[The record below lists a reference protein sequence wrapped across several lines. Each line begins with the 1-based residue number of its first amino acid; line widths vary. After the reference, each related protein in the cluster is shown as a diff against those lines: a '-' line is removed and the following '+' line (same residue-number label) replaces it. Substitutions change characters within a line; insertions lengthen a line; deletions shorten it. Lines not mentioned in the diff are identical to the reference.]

1 MVTPL
6 RVALF
11 VGHKGPGTGA
21 PDDPKTAYNEDE
33 FDNAQKAACAIG
45 AFLLLQHHQ
54 PLVIT
59 GEGADYL
66 EERVRLALKSRADIA
81 IACHFNAH
89 ENEQAHGCEVLF
101 HPGCTVGSGELAL
114 ACAAKIAA
122 ETGVRLRHP
131 EDCGTVKRTGLKVL
145 NLMLGA
151 GVPTVIIEPLFLS
164 NPDDQCK
171 VAHPRYFSDF
181 ARGVASAIALWA
193 EFWGAER
200 IQSRES
206 ERGGEA

>member
-1 MVTPL
+1 MAVKPL

-11 VGHKGPGTGA
+11 VGHRGPGTGA
-21 PDDPKTAYNEDE
+21 QDDPLTAYNEDE

-59 GEGADYL
+59 GEGDDYL
-66 EERVRLALKSRADIA
+66 NERVRLALVSHADIA

-89 ENEQAHGCEVLF
+89 ENPDAHGCEVLF
-101 HPGCTVGSGELAL
+101 HPRDNVGSSELAL
-114 ACAAKIAA
+114 ACAAKIAD

-131 EDCGTVKRTGLKVL
+131 GSCGTVARTGLKVL
-145 NLMLGA
+145 NLMLDA

-164 NPDDQCK
+164 NPDDQSK
-171 VAHPRYFSDF
+171 VAHPRYFSDL
-181 ARGVASAIALWA
+181 ARGLCGAIGMWA
-193 EFWGAER
+193 EVWRRA
-200 IQSRES
+200 
-206 ERGGEA
+206 

>member
-1 MVTPL
+1 MATKPL
-6 RVALF
+6 RIVLF
-11 VGHKGPGTGA
+11 VGHRGPGTGA
-21 PDDPKTAYNEDE
+21 QDDPLTAYNEDE

-45 AFLLLQHHQ
+45 AFLLLKHHQ

-59 GEGADYL
+59 GEGDDYL
-66 EERVRLALKSRADIA
+66 AERVRLALKCRPDLA

-101 HPGCTVGSGELAL
+101 HPDDEQAAALAL

-131 EDCGTVKRTGLKVL
+131 ESCGTVTRTGLKVL

-151 GVPTVIIEPLFLS
+151 GIPTVVIEPLFLT
-164 NPDDQCK
+164 NPDEQRK
-171 VAHPRYFSDF
+171 LAHPRYFSDL
-181 ARGVASAIALWA
+181 ARGVSDAIGMWA
-193 EFWGAER
+193 EVWR
-200 IQSRES
+200 CV
-206 ERGGEA
+206 

>member
-1 MVTPL
+1 MVKPL

-11 VGHKGPGTGA
+11 VGHRGPGTGA
-21 PDDPKTAYNEDE
+21 QDDPLTAYNEDE

-59 GEGADYL
+59 GEGDDYL
-66 EERVRLALKSRADIA
+66 EERVRLALKSRADLA
-81 IACHFNAH
+81 IGCHFNAVAD
-89 ENEQAHGCEVLF
+89 EQAHGCEVLF
-101 HPGCTVGSGELAL
+101 HPEDTVGASELAL
-114 ACAAKIAA
+114 ACAAKIAD

-131 EDCGTVKRTGLKVL
+131 ESCGTVTRIGLKVL

-164 NPDDQCK
+164 NPDDQRK
-171 VAHPRYFSDF
+171 VAHPRYFSDL
-181 ARGVASAIALWA
+181 ARGVCGAIGMWA
-193 EFWGAER
+193 EAWRRA
-200 IQSRES
+200 
-206 ERGGEA
+206 